1 MDTLIYY
8 LPGILIAYG
17 VMLMGM
23 CSPGPNILS
32 IIATSMSKGRD
43 EGKALAMG
51 VASGSVLW
59 ALMTLFGLTALLTL
73 YASAM
78 IVIKVGGAGYLLW
91 LAFKAFRSA
100 ASAKEQPMQYANLAG
115 GRWAYYRRGMII
127 QMTNP
132 KAALSWIAIMS
143 LGLDATAPLWIGG
156 LIVVGAAAISFV
168 GHWIYA
174 VAFST
179 APVVASYRRMRR
191 WIETGLGAFFCFASY
206 KILTSKT

>member
-1 MDTLIYY
+1 MEQLAYY
-8 LPGILIAYG
+8 LPGILVAYG
-17 VMLMGM
+17 VMLVGM
-23 CSPGPNILS
+23 FSPGPNILS

-100 ASAKEQPMQYANLAG
+100 ASSKERPMQQADLVG
-115 GRWAYYRRGMII
+115 GSWAYYRRGLII

-132 KAALSWIAIMS
+132 KAALSWIAVMS
-143 LGLDATAPLWIGG
+143 LGLDATAPLWVGG
-156 LIVVGAAAISFV
+156 LIVVGAAAISFI

-174 VAFST
+174 VTFST
-179 APVVASYRRMRR
+179 ATVVASYRRARR
-191 WIETGLGAFFCFASY
+191 CIEAGLGTFFCFTSY
-206 KILTSKT
+206 NILTSKT